1 MTTVTNMSDRA
12 FVSYARDNQDFVLR
26 LASGLKERGVPVW
39 LDQWDIS
46 AGGDWD
52 RAIDMGLHECN
63 QFVIVLSPAAVAS
76 KQVRGELQVALDEG
90 KAIVP
95 LLYEACTV
103 PRVLRLIQHIDFT
116 AGDVSEASVLDGVAA
131 ALGHVPTRK
140 PMAPEL
146 EERVEPMASLW
157 HRKGLYAAVAAVL
170 LALAGVLVL
179 SPSPTLPVS
188 GPAES
193 PLPDPPAMASE
204 YRGKL
209 QVSANIDAV
218 DVSLDGVRVG
228 TSRRTA
234 PLFLTG
240 IKPGRHRITVQSQGY
255 ESQEQWVNVSEN
267 EWTKAGFLLSPR
279 FP

>member
-1 MTTVTNMSDRA
+1 MSDCA

-39 LDQWDIS
+39 LDQWDIP
-46 AGGDWD
+46 AGSDWD

-63 QFVIVLSPAAVAS
+63 RFVIVLSPAAVAS

-116 AGDVSEASVLDGVAA
+116 TGDVSEASALDGVAA
-131 ALGHVPTRK
+131 ALVHMP
-140 PMAPEL
+140 APKL
-146 EERVEPMASLW
+146 EEGVEPMASPW
-157 HRKGLYAAVAAVL
+157 HRKGLYAAVAAGL
-170 LALAGVLVL
+170 LALAGGRLVL
-179 SPSPTLPVS
+179 SPSPSIPVS

-193 PLPDPPAMASE
+193 PLPDLPVMSSE

-240 IKPGRHRITVQSQGY
+240 IKPGRHRITVQAQGY